1 MLIMY
6 TDYWLRLEIFVGLLI
21 LFYIIYFSKVELY
34 TNYGL
39 REYIKKNKS
48 LHPNSISNWR
58 KYYGPPITIL
68 FFIALYFNIKPIEFF
83 CIEAFVFLAITDMLD
98 GDIARTC
105 GLTSE
110 EGEALDAEAD
120 KWLDLPPL
128 QISSYLISPQI
139 FVMMTIVSLCD
150 IYGQKIRGLY
160 SSAAASKIGKL
171 KTTIKFALVYL
182 CTFKFRYEEI
192 HIILN
197 LEEINYWGFVLTL
210 ITAFVSMF
218 LKTKLYNKYIK
229 EVPNDI
235 KFIWNV
241 TIKKALGL

>member
-1 MLIMY
+1 
-6 TDYWLRLEIFVGLLI
+6 
-21 LFYIIYFSKVELY
+21 
-34 TNYGL
+34 
-39 REYIKKNKS
+39 
-48 LHPNSISNWR
+48 
-58 KYYGPPITIL
+58 
-68 FFIALYFNIKPIEFF
+68 
-83 CIEAFVFLAITDMLD
+83 MLD

-128 QISSYLISPQI
+128 LIFSYLINHTVFI
-139 FVMMTIVSLCD
+139 IMSLAASAD
-150 IYGQKIRGLY
+150 IYGQKIRGLF

-197 LEEINYWGFVLTL
+197 LEEISYWGFVLTL
-210 ITAFVSMF
+210 ITGFLSMF

-229 EVPNDI
+229 EVPNGI

-241 TIKKALGL
+241 TIKKALG